1 MPIVLVTGATGF
13 VGQALIAAL
22 APTHRVR
29 RALRT
34 PAPPQ
39 PGCEDLMTGP
49 LGRTTDWSAALAGVD
64 AVVHLAARTHVLHD
78 PAPDPLA
85 AYHAVNVDGTRQLAE
100 QAAAVG
106 VRRFVFLSSIKVN
119 GEATS
124 ERPFTEGDDPR
135 PEDAYGVTKLG
146 AERALAEAAA
156 GSGMETVVL
165 RPPLVYGA
173 GVKGNLL
180 ALMHTIARGVPLPLG
195 GIHNRRSLIGLD
207 NLVSALVLALTHSA
221 AAGQTFLL
229 ADGEDLSTT
238 QLIQLIAAGLGRP
251 ARLFPVPSAL
261 LALAGSLTGRRAT
274 ISRLIGSLQVDA
286 GAIRARLGWRPP
298 LLAAEGL
305 ARMGRWYHREVLHS

>member
-1 MPIVLVTGATGF
+1 MPTVLVTGATGF

-22 APTHRVR
+22 APAHRVR

-39 PGCEDLMTGP
+39 PGCEDQVTGP
-49 LGRTTDWSAALAGVD
+49 LGGAADWTAALAGVD

-85 AYHAVNVDGTRQLAE
+85 AYHAVNVDGTRRLAE
-100 QAAAVG
+100 QAAALG

-119 GEATS
+119 GEATLD
-124 ERPFTEGDDPR
+124 RPFTESDAPQ

-146 AERALAEAAA
+146 AERALAEAVA

-180 ALMHTIARGVPLPLG
+180 ALMRTIARGVPLPLG

-207 NLVSALVLALTHSA
+207 NLVSALVLALTHPA

-251 ARLFPVPSAL
+251 ARLFPVPSGL
-261 LALAGSLTGRRAT
+261 LTLVGILTGRRAT
-274 ISRLIGSLQVDA
+274 ISRLTGSLQVDA
-286 GAIRARLGWRPP
+286 GAIRARLGWQPP
-298 LLAAEGL
+298 LSAAEGL